1 MEAFEVRPRPQPY
14 LTYSVRESVRGLSG
28 GLVAS
33 REEGDIVP
41 IY

>member
-1 MEAFEVRPRPQPY
+1 MEALEVRPRPQTY
-14 LTYSVRESVRGLSG
+14 LIYSMRESVRGLSG

-33 REEGDIVP
+33 REEGDIIP